1 MHTLHFHFFS
11 KKAFAHEA
19 LSGKNLDEEQL
30 DTGFFRARVASFD
43 TEEFLLHT
51 CPTDVADSA
60 KKKKRSKSN
69 YGLIH
74 LLHFVWKA
82 SHLFIKCWRLSFI
95 GLQPQMILIKTIT
108 LIQLH

>member
-30 DTGFFRARVASFD
+30 HTGFFRARVAASFN

-60 KKKKRSKSN
+60 KKKLSKSN

-74 LLHFVWKA
+74 LLHLGWKA

-95 GLQPQMILIKTIT
+95 GLQPQMIL
-108 LIQLH
+108 